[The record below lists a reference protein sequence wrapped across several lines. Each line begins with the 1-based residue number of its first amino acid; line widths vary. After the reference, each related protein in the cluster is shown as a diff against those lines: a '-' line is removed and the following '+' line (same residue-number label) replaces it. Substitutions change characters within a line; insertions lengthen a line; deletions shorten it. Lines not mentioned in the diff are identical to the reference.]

1 MRGFAGWRVT
11 AAGALVLT
19 ALFAA
24 VLSAAGTDEAGLR
37 ALVRATAR
45 ASFGVFLVVYV
56 AGPLR
61 RLWPTPA
68 SRWLVRNRRH
78 LGLTFAVAHGLH
90 AVAIGMLATL
100 LGDAFRVPLLT
111 TAGGGTAYA
120 LLAAMTLTSNDR
132 AVRALG
138 PRRWKALH
146 RAGIHVLWVV
156 FAFDWTGLAAARP
169 AYLPLAALAWGA
181 AALRLA
187 ALRARSRGP
196 ATVPAGAGVAGGGL
210 GAGS

>member
-1 MRGFAGWRVT
+1 MRGLTGWRVT
-11 AAGALVLT
+11 AAGAVGLT

-24 VLSAAGTDEAGLR
+24 VVSAAGTDEEGLR
-37 ALVRATAR
+37 ALVRTTAR

-61 RLWPTPA
+61 RLWPSPA
-68 SRWLVRNRRH
+68 SRWLVHNRRH
-78 LGLTFAVAHGLH
+78 LGLTFAFAHGLH
-90 AVAIGMLATL
+90 ALAIGMLATL

-111 TAGGGTAYA
+111 AAGGGTAYA
-120 LLAAMTLTSNDR
+120 LLAAMALTSNDR

-156 FAFDWTGLAAARP
+156 FTYDWTGLAAGSA
-169 AYLPLAALAWGA
+169 AYLPLAVLAWGA

-187 ALRARSRGP
+187 ALRTRSP
-196 ATVPAGAGVAGGGL
+196 AALPVGSGSR
-210 GAGS
+210 AGS